1 MRPSYLKYQALF
13 YNQETKKFQPYGKY
27 YTLKQLAKEND
38 MKLSSVTKI
47 FHEKDEELCKFMKI
61 IELEDERKDKVEE
74 LNYKVYKKEDDKW
87 VSQGKFKNIYQIFKV
102 FGLSYYNIEKIIKK
116 ENDKF
121 KIIKL

>member
-1 MRPSYLKYQALF
+1 
-13 YNQETKKFQPYGKY
+13 
-27 YTLKQLAKEND
+27 